1 MFISSHYT
9 VEMPCE
15 IEEIGA
21 ECYGAPWRKV
31 FISVLPKG
39 CEARGFHCHS
49 PVSVAVYRSPEFG
62 SSRGGVLAE
71 RQDHENFWHAEVEI
85 DNVRVEDGWNNY
97 AEISDQRN
105 INLAH
110 ALLGAV
116 ELAKHLRGL
125 SEQFE
130 KSYLEAEAKSKRQ
143 REEAR
148 AQREAALAA
157 DPPIGT
163 KNAELLLKRV
173 RKAAKAGP
181 WASISLPLINR
192 GNYEGGEDSVGI
204 SREWGGPVCIRYRYK
219 RTNQDH
225 AKELLAESSFRAVK
239 GILKVVRE
247 HEKKTEAL
255 EIHTHADTQPV

>member
-21 ECYGAPWRKV
+21 ECYDACMGKV

-39 CEARGFHCHS
+39 CEARGFHCPS

-71 RQDHENFWHAEVEI
+71 RKDHENFWHVEVAI
-85 DNVRVEDGWNNY
+85 DNVRVLDSWNNY

-130 KSYLEAEAKSKRQ
+130 KSYLEAEAESKRQ

-148 AQREAALAA
+148 AKREAELAA

-173 RKAAKAGP
+173 RQAAKASD
-181 WASISLPLINR
+181 WASISLPLISRADYDGSR
-192 GNYEGGEDSVGI
+192 GSIFV
-204 SREWGGPVCIRYRYK
+204 SREYGGPVCIRYRRK

-225 AKELLAESSFRAVK
+225 AKELLADSSFRAVR
-239 GILKVVRE
+239 GILKAVRE
-247 HEKKTEAL
+247 HEQNSVEVA
-255 EIHTHADTQPV
+255 